1 MNQTETAA
9 NPPVVWHECDRA
21 GAAIIR
27 LLVLLP
33 NCEFQEAILANLL
46 WTTVSRNGA
55 TVRLLAAVDDWSDEA
70 RIRMRVALLAAMLRE
85 SGLDAEVEF
94 VAGTDWVET
103 VLDRWMPG
111 DVIVSHAEQTLPSV
125 ATARTFARVPLSQAF
140 VALGKPVC
148 ELSGVALTPESGA
161 KRALASWILPALV
174 IVGSFVAQAV
184 FLRLAREWAI
194 WTRQATFI
202 AFSALEVALI
212 AALARPRGA
221 R

>member
-1 MNQTETAA
+1 MSQTKIKD
-9 NPPVVWHECDRA
+9 NPPVVWHCDQA
-21 GAAIIR
+21 GAAINR

-33 NCEFQEAILANLL
+33 NCEFQEAILANVL
-46 WTTVSRNGA
+46 WSTVSRNRA

-94 VAGTDWVET
+94 VTGADWVET

-111 DVIVSHAEQTLPSV
+111 DVIVSHAEQTLSSL
-125 ATARTFARVPLSQAF
+125 ASARTFARVPLSQAF

-148 ELSGVALTPESGA
+148 ELCGVALPPEGGA
-161 KRALASWILPALV
+161 ARALVTWILPALV
-174 IVGSFVAQAV
+174 IVGSFVVQAV
-184 FLRLAREWAI
+184 FLRLAHEWAI
-194 WTRQATFI
+194 WARQATFI
-202 AFSALEVALI
+202 ASSALEVALI
-212 AALARPRGA
+212 AALARPRSA

>member
-1 MNQTETAA
+1 MNQTKITD
-9 NPPVVWHECDRA
+9 NPPVVWHSDRA
-21 GAAIIR
+21 GAAIKR

-33 NCEFQEAILANLL
+33 NCDFREAMLANVL
-46 WTTVSRNGA
+46 WSTVSRNGA
-55 TVRLLAAVDDWSDEA
+55 TVRLLAAVDDWSDEP

-94 VAGTDWVET
+94 VTGADWMET

-111 DVIVSHAEQTLPSV
+111 DVIVAHAEQTLPSP
-125 ATARTFARVPLSQAF
+125 ASARTLARVPLSQAF

-148 ELSGVALTPESGA
+148 ELSGVALPLEPGA
-161 KRALASWILPALV
+161 ARTLVTWILPALV

-184 FLRLAREWAI
+184 FLRLAQEWAI
-194 WTRQATFI
+194 WARQATFI
-202 AFSALEVALI
+202 ASSALEVALI
-212 AALARPRGA
+212 AALARPRRA